1 MMDKGN
7 SVTKSLNEPP
17 PLRTKTVLVASSAS
31 KLATL
36 MAGLEK
42 LGARVIPFPTI
53 EMREITDKTAVDAAL
68 DALDSYSWIIFTS
81 THGVFYF
88 LLRMKQRGIPAD
100 LWRDRK
106 VCAVGPST
114 AEALSDAG
122 VLVSLV
128 PQDFLAEGIL
138 RGLADFHGGLERLA
152 GCRILLPRAKEAR
165 DILPRALEA
174 AGARVDILP
183 CYENVLPEVDEA
195 IVQSIVREPPE
206 IVVFTSS
213 SAVINFAKILGGN
226 NLKSVFERST
236 VAALGPITA
245 GTVESL
251 GKRVAILPKENT
263 TASLLQ
269 ALASHY
275 RGE

>member
-1 MMDKGN
+1 MKS
-7 SVTKSLNEPP
+7 SVTENLNELP
-17 PLRTKTVLVASSAS
+17 PLRTKRVLVASSAS

-36 MAGLEK
+36 TAGLEK

-53 EMREITDKTAVDAAL
+53 EIREIADKTAVDAAL
-68 DALDSYSWIIFTS
+68 DALDSYSWTIFTS
-81 THGVFYF
+81 THGVSYF

-114 AEALSDAG
+114 AEALRDAG
-122 VLVSLV
+122 VLVNLV
-128 PQDFLAEGIL
+128 PQDFVAEGIL
-138 RGLADFHGGLERLA
+138 RALADSHGGLEKLA

-165 DILPRALEA
+165 DILPRTLES

-195 IVQSIVREPPE
+195 MVRGIVREPPE

-213 SAVINFAKILGGN
+213 STVTNFAKILGGN

-245 GTVESL
+245 GTIESL

>member
-1 MMDKGN
+1 MQAHLRRW
-7 SVTKSLNEPP
+7 SVDAMPAALLRRGEPE
-17 PLRTKTVLVASSAS
+17 RGTVLL
-31 KLATL
+31 KLNQIA
-36 MAGLEK
+36 
-42 LGARVIPFPTI
+42 
-53 EMREITDKTAVDAAL
+53 
-68 DALDSYSWIIFTS
+68 
-81 THGVFYF
+81 
-88 LLRMKQRGIPAD
+88 
-100 LWRDRK
+100 
-106 VCAVGPST
+106 
-114 AEALSDAG
+114 
-122 VLVSLV
+122 
-128 PQDFLAEGIL
+128 
-138 RGLADFHGGLERLA
+138 A

-165 DILPRALEA
+165 DILPRTLES

-195 IVQSIVREPPE
+195 MVRGIVREPPE

-213 SAVINFAKILGGN
+213 STVTNFAKILGGN

-245 GTVESL
+245 GTIESL

>member
-1 MMDKGN
+1 MKS
-7 SVTKSLNEPP
+7 SVTENLNEPP
-17 PLRTKTVLVASSAS
+17 PLRTKRVLVASSAS

-36 MAGLEK
+36 TAGLEK

-53 EMREITDKTAVDAAL
+53 EIREIADKTAVDAAL

-81 THGVFYF
+81 THGVSYF

-114 AEALSDAG
+114 AEALRDAG
-122 VLVSLV
+122 VLVNLV
-128 PQDFLAEGIL
+128 PRDFVAEGIL
-138 RGLADFHGGLERLA
+138 RALADSHGGLEKLV

-165 DILPRALEA
+165 DILPRTLES

-195 IVQSIVREPPE
+195 MVRGIVREPPE

-213 SAVINFAKILGGN
+213 STVTNFAKILGGN